1 MMGAVHELAL
11 RRKALVADS
20 AAQRAAI
27 GAALRPAASRLAA
40 LDRIVAAVRQ
50 RPVLVSIAVVAFLLL
65 RPRRLLPLAL
75 RALPFIALLRRL

>member
-1 MMGAVHELAL
+1 MIGAVHELAL

-27 GAALRPAASRLAA
+27 GVALQPAASRLAA

-50 RPVLVSIAVVAFLLL
+50 RPLLVSIAVAAFLLL

>member
-1 MMGAVHELAL
+1 MIGVVHELAL
-11 RRKALVADS
+11 RRQALVALS
-20 AAQRAAI
+20 VSQRAAI

-40 LDRIVAAVRQ
+40 LDRFAAAVRQ
-50 RPVLVSIAVVAFLLL
+50 RPVLVSIAVAALLLL